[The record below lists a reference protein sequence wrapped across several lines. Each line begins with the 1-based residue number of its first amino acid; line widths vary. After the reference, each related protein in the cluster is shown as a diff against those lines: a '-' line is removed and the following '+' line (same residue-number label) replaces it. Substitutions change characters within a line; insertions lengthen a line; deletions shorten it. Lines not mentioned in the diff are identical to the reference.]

1 MVATGE
7 FGDRERPLAR
17 SLDHRSFTVG
27 IGGPVG
33 SGKTALVRQLC
44 IRFRD
49 EYNIACVT
57 NDIFTREDAEFL
69 VREGALEAGRIA
81 AVETGGCPHAVLES
95 ITGLGRLGYLQT
107 PLPRSNRTR
116 FP

>member
-1 MVATGE
+1 M
-7 FGDRERPLAR
+7 
-17 SLDHRSFTVG
+17 
-27 IGGPVG
+27 G

-69 VREGALEAGRIA
+69 LRNNV
-81 AVETGGCPHAVLES
+81 
-95 ITGLGRLGYLQT
+95 
-107 PLPRSNRTR
+107 SNRAPVVPARAVSVTTR
-116 FP
+116 

>member
-1 MVATGE
+1 MRRLLLPVWFDLNVAGE

-17 SLDHRSFTVG
+17 SLDRRSFTVG

-44 IRFRD
+44 MHFRED
-49 EYNIACVT
+49 YNIACVT

-69 VREGALEAGRIA
+69 LRNNVSYRTSSA
-81 AVETGGCPHAVLES
+81 ARVSSLS
-95 ITGLGRLGYLQT
+95 
-107 PLPRSNRTR
+107 
-116 FP
+116 

>member
-69 VREGALEAGRIA
+69 LRNNVRPQSASSRRKRKCVPCAFRSECR
-81 AVETGGCPHAVLES
+81 AVRAPAPPTFSLCPAVVGS
-95 ITGLGRLGYLQT
+95 T
-107 PLPRSNRTR
+107 
-116 FP
+116 

>member
-1 MVATGE
+1 M
-7 FGDRERPLAR
+7 
-17 SLDHRSFTVG
+17 
-27 IGGPVG
+27 G

-69 VREGALEAGRIA
+69 LRNNVSDLASAYLARAVSCDGSLTTAFRACLSASAGCCRCCPRIVWQQWRQVDA
-81 AVETGGCPHAVLES
+81 RMQLSARTYLPISQHA
-95 ITGLGRLGYLQT
+95 
-107 PLPRSNRTR
+107 RS
-116 FP
+116 

>member
-1 MVATGE
+1 MVLAGE

-17 SLDHRSFTVG
+17 PLDRRSFTVG

-69 VREGALEAGRIA
+69 LRNNVSYRNLACRASSL
-81 AVETGGCPHAVLES
+81 V
-95 ITGLGRLGYLQT
+95 
-107 PLPRSNRTR
+107 
-116 FP
+116 

>member
-1 MVATGE
+1 M
-7 FGDRERPLAR
+7 
-17 SLDHRSFTVG
+17 
-27 IGGPVG
+27 G

-69 VREGALEAGRIA
+69 LRNNVSDPSRAGL
-81 AVETGGCPHAVLES
+81 TW
-95 ITGLGRLGYLQT
+95 
-107 PLPRSNRTR
+107 RTVCL
-116 FP
+116 FVGH

>member
-1 MVATGE
+1 MAGAFDE
-7 FGDRERPLAR
+7 RERPLAR
-17 SLDHRSFTVG
+17 PLDRRSFTVG

-69 VREGALEAGRIA
+69 LRNNV
-81 AVETGGCPHAVLES
+81 
-95 ITGLGRLGYLQT
+95 
-107 PLPRSNRTR
+107 SNRAPVVPARAVSVTTR
-116 FP
+116 

>member
-1 MVATGE
+1 MFCDILAGE

-17 SLDHRSFTVG
+17 PLDRRSFTVG

-44 IRFRD
+44 IHFRD
-49 EYNIACVT
+49 DYNIACVT

-69 VREGALEAGRIA
+69 LRNTVSETPGMPDVDPSERSASLSLTVAFRARGGRCCAGA
-81 AVETGGCPHAVLES
+81 S
-95 ITGLGRLGYLQT
+95 
-107 PLPRSNRTR
+107 
-116 FP
+116 